1 MKRFLSLVLT
11 LVMVMSLVTVSA
23 GAKDFTDNDVI
34 TYDEA
39 VAVISE
45 IGVVDGYAGGDFK
58 PANTLTRQAA
68 AKIICNLILGPTT
81 AAELHADTA
90 PYRDVPANSEF
101 AGYIAYCQ
109 SRGIISGYADGSFR
123 PGGTLT
129 GYAFMKM
136 LLGALGYDAALESY
150 VGANWSIN
158 VAKQALGIGLN
169 KGLVDEFNGIKAV
182 TREEACLYAFN
193 TLQADL
199 VEYGQRLTT
208 NINGT
213 EVTLSSGGAKSRSW
227 NSQQSRYDYIRNDNL
242 IQFAE
247 EYFNKLEKRK
257 DRDMFERPAYT
268 WIYDK
273 EEIGTYVDWE
283 LLVERYTSGVS
294 GRDLY
299 DLLGAAA
306 IKDNELVYYVNGR
319 VPSDTHPMNSAAYA
333 SKKVDADSDIEK
345 ADLVRSNKDDVGIT
359 NNGVLTEVF
368 LDKDGEVITITSI
381 DTFLGKALADYS
393 ESKEYAPVE
402 VYTGLT
408 GTTENKKTTKTTWN
422 VDVEDVKT
430 VEDIREGDY
439 KLVNITFKNEDK
451 GEVVILNDPDIMEES
466 AITKFSK
473 TEKTVAS
480 KVTVGGTEYKA
491 SMRAFFSDDALNDYD
506 QTLLTDKTYNV
517 YMDRYG
523 YFIGLELY
531 EGAKNYVFITG
542 FDRPTS
548 NLSISTAKAN
558 GIFLDGTMQD
568 ITVNV
573 KATNDNIAAAN
584 TKGTAAEAAG
594 NAFDS
599 YQYFTSWNDRNLP
612 GIDGSYR
619 YNRWFTYSVTADG
632 VYTLKPCVRMTAT
645 KYTQDD
651 TVIRTDNLYVDD
663 NVYVEDAYLYHMD
676 GHTADN
682 GRSPTLPQYTATKNE
697 RSYGEDDTV
706 FITVGLDESDTS
718 GGARAITEVDGV
730 YTGVQNIEIEIED
743 LIDAEE
749 AQIYTV
755 YDGDHYM
762 IAAIA
767 VGEAKGSGAT
777 LAYVISGAK
786 SERLEDGIYYWEFD
800 AILNGTKQTLT
811 AKSKYDMFDANTKAT
826 IDAESVGGD
835 MITGATSNLND
846 GLVEIRFDADE
857 YVVDVKQ
864 IDEKDIY
871 NFYGNRYPGTSTPAL
886 KGASSVTT
894 GAAAPTGKRT
904 TVPATEQLDL
914 RDAKAYRMNVI
925 RAAANDKGWVD
936 ARGVAHYYDSVPS
949 ELFLQGRTLYITTG
963 QYDEGLALASD
974 CRAIVIQKEYNK
986 KDVLTEF
993 ASVET
998 ALKHIADKDK
1008 DTTALEFDGEVI
1020 AVMNDRG
1027 AAAWVVFKTDEEL
1040 HAGTTSGGGQLPNAT
1055 VINNGGG
1062 NFVVEFYDPN
1072 DGSRDDLDDTQIRS
1086 LIIQAMEKYTG
1097 MTVKSYNYPVN
1108 NNMVL
1113 DDGTTFG
1120 ANATAAP
1127 RPMVKIMVD
1136 EKQVGG
1142 MVPAGTALSG
1152 TDLVGLL
1159 PDDGNYLV
1167 DKDTKATNP
1176 DYNLTAGTLTANG
1189 STVAAGSMGSTQITA
1204 NANVNIYTANVVT
1217 ATAANSIT
1225 YKDSGNATQTF
1236 NGGDYARKGLVLT
1249 LNKDA
1254 DPANYQQWQDNAGDA
1269 FGPQAAP
1276 ARDLSATY
1284 TVIGSGTEKLTV
1296 VTGKL
1301 VRLDGTNVGVIGSG
1315 TVDFQA
1321 PAGAKFVS
1329 EQSTVEASSD
1339 HFLAAQLINNA
1350 TADAG
1355 KVNAGF
1361 GFWTYTYAAA
1371 DDANSDGII
1380 DLTSVVEVVMSA
1392 NVHASY
1398 DFGSA
1403 PATTANIAKSTTV
1416 YVKAGTLLKV
1426 KAEAS
1431 AASGEN
1437 ITLNTSTS
1445 GLTNAEESVN
1455 TTTPAKAEYAVTS
1468 SDIGVSLSFDK
1479 A

>member
-558 GIFLDGTMQD
+558 GIFLDGTMQN

-584 TKGTAAEAAG
+584 TKGAAAEAAG

-599 YQYFTSWNDRNLP
+599 YQYFTSWNNQNLP

-846 GLVEIRFDADE
+846 GLVELRFDADE

-936 ARGVAHYYDSVPS
+936 ARGVAHYYDSIPS

-1040 HAGTTSGGGQLPNAT
+1040 HAGTTPGGGGQLSNAT
-1055 VINNGGG
+1055 VTNNGGG
-1062 NFVVEFYDPN
+1062 SFTVEFYDPN
-1072 DGSRDDLDDTQIRS
+1072 DGSKDDLNDTQIKN

-1108 NNMVL
+1108 NTMVL

-1120 ANATAAP
+1120 ASATATP
-1127 RPMVKIMVD
+1127 RPMVKVMLNGSEIARKPASGGLTGNELLDLLADGKYLVD
-1136 EKQVGG
+1136 NDATSGG
-1142 MVPAGTALSG
+1142 TTPDFEVKSSGTALE
-1152 TDLVGLL
+1152 
-1159 PDDGNYLV
+1159 
-1167 DKDTKATNP
+1167 KAGIAVTGAALN
-1176 DYNLTAGTLTANG
+1176 NVQQ
-1189 STVAAGSMGSTQITA
+1189 STG
-1204 NANVNIYTANVVT
+1204 ANVNIYSAYAVTMTGLT
-1217 ATAANSIT
+1217 ATYGEDDDTFTST
-1225 YKDSGNATQTF
+1225 YL
-1236 NGGDYARKGLVLT
+1236 ARKGLELKLSAVAAAT
-1249 LNKDA
+1249 
-1254 DPANYQQWQDNAGDA
+1254 YQQFTADVAGA
-1269 FGPQAAP
+1269 GAEPFGPQAAP
-1276 ARDLSATY
+1276 NAALTATY
-1284 TVIGSGTEKLTV
+1284 TVDDTVDLAVAAGYAVRVNGTPCGVFADTAAMTFSGFASGTKFALAKNFAADKSNTAAANVKTLTE
-1296 VTGKL
+1296 
-1301 VRLDGTNVGVIGSG
+1301 
-1315 TVDFQA
+1315 TVDGFNY
-1321 PAGAKFVS
+1321 
-1329 EQSTVEASSD
+1329 TV
-1339 HFLAAQLINNA
+1339 
-1350 TADAG
+1350 
-1355 KVNAGF
+1355 
-1361 GFWTYTYAAA
+1361 AAA
-1371 DDANSDGII
+1371 DAVNGVIDLIPVAVVTFAATIEVSYMDSADTPVKTTLTTGDGVKIGVELSATETTGDTTAKKLQLDVNSDGAEDIGTPGGSLATEVALATYQTKTG
-1380 DLTSVVEVVMSA
+1380 DLTLA
-1392 NVHASY
+1392 
-1398 DFGSA
+1398 FTL
-1403 PATTANIAKSTTV
+1403 TTA
-1416 YVKAGTLLKV
+1416 
-1426 KAEAS
+1426 
-1431 AASGEN
+1431 
-1437 ITLNTSTS
+1437 
-1445 GLTNAEESVN
+1445 
-1455 TTTPAKAEYAVTS
+1455 
-1468 SDIGVSLSFDK
+1468 
-1479 A
+1479 